1 MLAFR
6 TAVIALLALPLAAQ
20 NWDFRLEVPFPKGQ
34 SLPLTL
40 IQGTGQLAQGGLD
53 TGKGYILSVNRYLLR
68 VGPILRFDWGLEF
81 TRFNADGAIDLGAG
95 SMNSVQ
101 HLPGSFGSKLN
112 QVGLGAGIHAT
123 FNVPF
128 TGLAGEM
135 GIIQRFQNYRFE
147 GAGARAEQNIS
158 RTWLRVGGR
167 FTLPMPLLNPYVCAS
182 YQQPVSRDKPVRI
195 SQAQDVVNYLNAQGS
210 GQEVERVWT
219 FGVGIAF

>member
-1 MLAFR
+1 MSALRIANL
-6 TAVIALLALPLAAQ
+6 ALLALPLSAQ
-20 NWDFRLEVPFPKGQ
+20 AWDFRLEVPFPKGQ

-53 TGKGYILSVNRYLLR
+53 TGKGTILSVNHR
-68 VGPILRFDWGLEF
+68 ILRLGPVLRLDWGLEF

-101 HLPGSFGSKLN
+101 HLPGAFRSKLD

-135 GIIQRFQNYRFE
+135 GLIQRFQSYRFE
-147 GAGARAEQNIS
+147 GAGARTEQNLS

-182 YQQPVSRDKPVRI
+182 YQQPVSRDKPVQI
-195 SQAQDVVNYLNAQGS
+195 SRAQDILTYLNAQGS
-210 GQEVERVWT
+210 GQEFERVWT